1 MKYLGI
7 EALKNKQFQTAQKIF
22 EKLLNESPMD
32 AEVNH
37 FLGISFQLLN
47 NIDKAIVYYKKS
59 INIKPNFA
67 EAHKNL
73 GNMFYRLGEIYE
85 AENSYKESL
94 KINPEM
100 NEAKVNL
107 DVISGQ
113 KKVDKW
119 ISQNVKTSKET
130 QKKNKLNPFITQRD
144 IESDLLDQLYKI
156 HTMELNETKDVRF
169 GNGKCSSDMKLFDT
183 DNKIIKSMANDIISF
198 IEKTIGSKVYI
209 IDSFFNILQAG
220 SGTKPHKHLAP
231 FDKKTGYDKKKYS
244 MTYYVSVGDQ
254 TGKEPGKLK
263 LYDPDEEILPLN
275 GTLII
280 IPAGR
285 THSSSY
291 DGKKDRVMIGANFYS
306 LI

>member
-1 MKYLGI
+1 
-7 EALKNKQFQTAQKIF
+7 
-22 EKLLNESPMD
+22 
-32 AEVNH
+32 
-37 FLGISFQLLN
+37 
-47 NIDKAIVYYKKS
+47 
-59 INIKPNFA
+59 
-67 EAHKNL
+67 
-73 GNMFYRLGEIYE
+73 
-85 AENSYKESL
+85 
-94 KINPEM
+94 
-100 NEAKVNL
+100 
-107 DVISGQ
+107 
-113 KKVDKW
+113 
-119 ISQNVKTSKET
+119 
-130 QKKNKLNPFITQRD
+130 
-144 IESDLLDQLYKI
+144 
-156 HTMELNETKDVRF
+156 MELNETKDVRF

-209 IDSFFNILQAG
+209 IDSFFNILRAG

-280 IPAGR
+280 IPSGR